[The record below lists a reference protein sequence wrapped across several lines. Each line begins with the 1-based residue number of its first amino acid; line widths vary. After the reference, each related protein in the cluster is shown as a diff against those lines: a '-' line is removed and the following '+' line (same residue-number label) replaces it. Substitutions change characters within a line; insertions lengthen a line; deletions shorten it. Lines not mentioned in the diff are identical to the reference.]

1 MSRMVSMDKH
11 LQLIELY
18 LIVCALHDQCR
29 RACWHRLSNNAAAA
43 GITDQE
49 LITIYWF
56 GHAQQRF
63 EKKPST
69 T

>member
-1 MSRMVSMDKH
+1 MVSMNKH

-18 LIVCALHDQCR
+18 VLVCELHDLR
-29 RACWHRLSNNAAAA
+29 RNACFQRISNNAHAP

-56 GHAQQRF
+56 AR
-63 EKKPST
+63 KTRS
-69 T
+69 